1 MRELTEQEIAYRNQ
15 KLNEL
20 GQVNIDTVIG
30 FDNGFI
36 TGLDYQQGEVERLQ
50 AKVTDN
56 LDVMRRTDNEIDQYQ
71 TEVERLQV
79 QNAEMLEALKMVEL
93 AYSVYDRMTDD
104 GDITQE
110 HKELREKA
118 RALGKTPGRYA
129 YEAALSAIASAT
141 AEEAGEDE

>member
-71 TEVERLQV
+71 TEIERLRV
-79 QNAEMLEALKMVEL
+79 QNAEMLEALHKAEL
-93 AYSVYDRMTDD
+93 WVDMQ
-104 GDITQE
+104 GDYQNCRPVANAMLEVI
-110 HKELREKA
+110 
-118 RALGKTPGRYA
+118 RA
-129 YEAALSAIASAT
+129 AIASAT
-141 AEEAGEDE
+141 AEG